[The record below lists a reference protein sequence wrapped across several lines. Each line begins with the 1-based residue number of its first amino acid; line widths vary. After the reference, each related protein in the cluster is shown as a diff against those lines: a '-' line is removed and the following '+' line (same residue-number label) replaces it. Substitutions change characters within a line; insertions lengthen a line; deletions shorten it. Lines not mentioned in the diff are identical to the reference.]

1 MRIEQVT
8 EEAMRGP
15 KIDPRRYAD
24 PDGYVDEPQRE
35 TVAYGERDR

>member
-15 KIDPRRYAD
+15 RIDPRRYMD
-24 PDGYVDEPQRE
+24 PDTATEDARE
-35 TVAYGERDR
+35 NADAFSQS